1 MNTYRN
7 FLGKY
12 VGRYFFLTIVLQI
25 SLHINPISSV
35 KLLPKCQQPAE
46 KTSNQ
51 GKNLVPCQ
59 GERIGQCGLG
69 SSAATSC
76 SKHTYNRRH
85 NNNYQVLLRFSLLAK
100 SNVKKV
106 SQLTTSQ
113 RHAQSIVD
121 FGIETP

>member
-1 MNTYRN
+1 
-7 FLGKY
+7 
-12 VGRYFFLTIVLQI
+12 
-25 SLHINPISSV
+25 V
-35 KLLPKCQQPAE
+35 KHLPKCQQPANQ
-46 KTSNQ
+46 TSNQ

-69 SSAATSC
+69 SSAAASC
-76 SKHTYNRRH
+76 SKHTYNKRH
-85 NNNYQVLLRFSLLAK
+85 NNNYQVLLLRFSLLPK

-113 RHAQSIVD
+113 RHAQSVVD